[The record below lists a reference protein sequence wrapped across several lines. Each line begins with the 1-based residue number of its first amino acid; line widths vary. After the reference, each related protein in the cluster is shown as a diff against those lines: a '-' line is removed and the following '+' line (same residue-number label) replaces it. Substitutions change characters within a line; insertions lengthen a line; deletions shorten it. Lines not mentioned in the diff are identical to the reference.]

1 MTRQPSPSNF
11 GARQATCPQG
21 TASSSW
27 SPCRKDEGEAIVV
40 SRPKSARMPCP
51 ARQLCTSGRRR
62 QITIRPRELHE
73 AVAAARAEQATA
85 QWKARYAAPAPE
97 GAGPTAAPPAR
108 NADSSTAPT
117 TRPAPSPSRPNSS
130 GFCPH
135 QAVWHH
141 PGLGRVFQTSRGG
154 IIQDSAYSAVWAEAR
169 KKALTEAQCRSPLG
183 RRPYDLR
190 HAAVSGRGAWSG
202 LRSATAA
209 VPGCRGCARPEVT
222 GRAGAGI
229 GGGAGCSVGV
239 AAAWRADGD
248 LVRASPRL
256 RVSPRQETARA
267 ALQKPELTRRHTGVT
282 NVLLCQAGP
291 GQAMARARRSCS
303 QGRCPHRAYITG

>member
-1 MTRQPSPSNF
+1 VEGPLRRPRRKELDRPRHLPPGTRTQAPRRQRDPHHPHPARTRQDSVHI
-11 GARQATCPQG
+11 RQYG
-21 TASSSW
+21 TT
-27 SPCRKDEGEAIVV
+27 PD
-40 SRPKSARMPCP
+40 
-51 ARQLCTSGRRR
+51 
-62 QITIRPRELHE
+62 
-73 AVAAARAEQATA
+73 
-85 QWKARYAAPAPE
+85 
-97 GAGPTAAPPAR
+97 
-108 NADSSTAPT
+108 
-117 TRPAPSPSRPNSS
+117 
-130 GFCPH
+130 
-135 QAVWHH
+135 
-141 PGLGRVFQTSRGG
+141 GRVFQTSRGG

-267 ALQKPELTRRHTGVT
+267 ALQKPELTRDTRELRTYCYAGRPGAGDGEGAAQLQPGSLSSSCVH
-282 NVLLCQAGP
+282 NRMIRMHRQAPSP
-291 GQAMARARRSCS
+291 GKCRARNRRY
-303 QGRCPHRAYITG
+303 GAR